1 MPVDCARVAH
11 RAATAPLARRNVHL
25 ALEEQRNDVR
35 PEIATRRR
43 ATWGALALLASLVL
57 APAGAGAARLV
68 DVRVGVHPGYAR
80 VVFETDA
87 AAAHE
92 VIEHGAR
99 EVVVRIAAAS
109 DARRIAPRA
118 DGAPSV
124 ELVPTADGA
133 TLARIA
139 AVGPLRVETQVLA
152 APPRVV
158 LDLRPAER
166 AAEAEPI
173 AAAPEPPREEP
184 SVPSEPAPLAEEP
197 PAEPPRE
204 TAEASAPPA
213 PAPTPE
219 PVAAPAPLEPPP
231 PAVLPPVDAAPPAS
245 LAFEPRSL
253 ATGLAIGFAAALFVF
268 AAMRPS
274 RKAASPADPA
284 TEAAPTPP
292 PVDRAAGSEA
302 VASELARAPAPAP
315 PADPSDYGRMHRR
328 LEARLD
334 ELATRLDDVATRQ
347 QHLDATGAAH
357 GLEIASQRAA
367 IARLR
372 RSSIPAP
379 PPPRD
384 AEREEEPPTAHPG

>member
-1 MPVDCARVAH
+1 M
-11 RAATAPLARRNVHL
+11 
-25 ALEEQRNDVR
+25 
-35 PEIATRRR
+35 
-43 ATWGALALLASLVL
+43 ALLAWLAL
-57 APAGAGAARLV
+57 APTAARAARLV

-87 AAAHE
+87 AAAHDVVE
-92 VIEHGAR
+92 QSAS
-99 EVVVRIAAAS
+99 EVVVRIEAAS
-109 DARRIAPRA
+109 DARNIASRA
-118 DGAPSV
+118 GAPSV

-139 AVGPLRVETQVLA
+139 ATGPLRVETQVLA

-166 AAEAEPI
+166 AAETEPI
-173 AAAPEPPREEP
+173 AAAPEPAP
-184 SVPSEPAPLAEEP
+184 PSEPAPIVVEPP

-204 TAEASAPPA
+204 TAAATEPP
-213 PAPTPE
+213 PPEPTPE
-219 PVAAPAPLEPPP
+219 TVGASPPLEPPP
-231 PAVLPPVDAAPPAS
+231 PLALPPVDAAPPAS

-274 RKAASPADPA
+274 RRPAELASEPAPEPDAAPAPPPLADSIGPA
-284 TEAAPTPP
+284 TVAAAIAP
-292 PVDRAAGSEA
+292 E
-302 VASELARAPAPAP
+302 PAPAP
-315 PADPSDYGRMHRR
+315 LEDASDYGRMHRR

-334 ELATRLDDVATRQ
+334 DLAARLDDVASRQ

-357 GLEIASQRAA
+357 GLEIASHRAA

-372 RSSIPAP
+372 RSLPPAP
-379 PPPRD
+379 PPARA
-384 AEREEEPPTAHPG
+384 AEREEVPPAAPSR